1 MFDQIL
7 EKAAHNRMFVFV
19 FIGCVIVAG
28 LFSVMK
34 LSIDAV
40 PDITNTQVMV
50 IAKTGALDPE
60 KIETQV
66 TYKIEVE
73 MAGIP
78 NVDEIRS
85 LTKFGL
91 SQVSIIFKEGT
102 ELAWARHQVLERM
115 LNLGSI
121 LPEGVNAEMVP
132 PITGLGEILFYTLDL
147 KATAPPMAEYEKLKY
162 LRAIQDYW
170 IRPELRK
177 VSGVAEVD
185 TNGGFKREVHINFFP
200 ERLRK
205 YGLSVEKLVTKLNSL
220 GENFGGGYIQ
230 RDGQQIIVRA
240 TTQFKKLEDIERIPL
255 ALNYSGRR
263 IRLGDVADVRVDHS
277 LRIGSATSQGEET
290 VLGTV
295 LMRAGANSDAVSMD
309 AAERL
314 KGIQLP
320 PDVEVKVHYNR
331 STLVNATIYTVAK
344 SLAEG
349 AIFVVLVLL
358 LLLGNWRAAIIVA
371 AAIPVSMLAAMTGMK
386 WLGISANLMSL
397 GAIDFG
403 LLVDGSVVV
412 IENIIRRFS
421 LLTQSNLSKKEKLAL
436 IVDATREVAKPVLM
450 GLFIIMVVYIPLLT
464 LEGIEGKMFR
474 PMAMTV
480 LLALGASLVI
490 ALLVMPALSY
500 FVIPRGG
507 LKEHEDPWLFRKAQ
521 SLYNPVFN
529 WALRNQKRVLLG
541 AFVPLILAGVIFS
554 RMGAD
559 FVPQLDEGDMV
570 IGFTRDA
577 KMSIDESTRWQKE
590 IEKIIMQFPE
600 VDRVFSRM
608 GTPESA
614 SDPMGVNAADT
625 FVILKRRRSAWP
637 KINGKRRTKFELFDA
652 ITAKV
657 KSDLPV
663 EQEALMTQPIE
674 MRFNEILE
682 GTRAD
687 VTVKVFGPSFDRI
700 LEYVTKAEAIIQ
712 PIRGVGR
719 VMYDPMT
726 ALTKSP
732 ILEVSLDYTKLAELG
747 LPLANVQS
755 MLATSMSGQT
765 IGSFFL
771 DDIRLPLRV
780 VIDESLRN
788 SPVNIAKIPVELPE
802 GGTVPLDLVADLT
815 QKEQVT
821 AIARNN
827 GKRFSALSIF
837 LRDRDVDSFVQEA
850 QQKVKSELKMDSAYQ
865 LMWGGQF
872 KNLEMARAKLM
883 IVVPLTLLAI
893 FLLILKNFESI
904 KQTLLVFSAIPFAST
919 GGVFALFL
927 RDINMS
933 VSAAVGF
940 IALSGI
946 VILDSMVMVSFFN
959 DLIKKG
965 LSVTDA
971 IREGTQ
977 IRLRPVLMTAS
988 VASLGFLP
996 MALNKGLGA
1005 EVQRPLATVVIGGLV
1020 TSTFLT
1026 LVIVPLLYLW
1036 IYKPKEEAAQ

>member
-1 MFDQIL
+1 MSFNQLLD
-7 EKAAHNRMFVFV
+7 KAAHNRMFVF
-19 FIGCVIVAG
+19 IILGCVTVAG
-28 LFSVMK
+28 LLSIAK
-34 LSIDAV
+34 LSVDAV

-78 NVDEIRS
+78 HIEEIRS
-85 LTKFGL
+85 ITKFGL
-91 SQVSIIFKEGT
+91 SQVSIIFKEAT
-102 ELAWARHQVLERM
+102 DLAWARQQVLERM
-115 LNLGSI
+115 LNLTSV
-121 LPEGVNAEMVP
+121 LPEGITAEMVP
-132 PITGLGEILFYTLDL
+132 PITGLGEILMYTLNL
-147 KATAPPMAEYEKLKY
+147 KPSALPMSEYEKLKY

-177 VSGVAEVD
+177 VPGVAEVD
-185 TNGGFKREVHINFFP
+185 TNGGYKREVHINFFP
-200 ERLRK
+200 DRLRK
-205 YGLSVEKLVTKLNSL
+205 YGLSVEKLITKLNSL

-230 RDGQQIIVRA
+230 QNGQQIIVRA
-240 TTQFKKLEDIERIPL
+240 TTQFKKIDDIERIPL
-255 ALNYSGRR
+255 TLNYSGKR
-263 IRLGDVADVRVDHS
+263 ILLGQVADVRIDHA
-277 LRIGSATSQGEET
+277 LRIGSATSQGQET
-290 VLGTV
+290 VLGVV
-295 LMRAGANSDAVSMD
+295 LMRAGANSDAVSMEAYD
-309 AAERL
+309 RL
-314 KGIQLP
+314 MEIQLP
-320 PDVEVKVHYNR
+320 PDVDVEVHYNR
-331 STLVNATIYTVAK
+331 SRLVNATIFTVSK
-344 SLAEG
+344 SLLEG
-349 AIFVVLVLL
+349 AIFVIVVLL
-358 LLLGNWRAAIIVA
+358 LLLGNWKAAVIVA
-371 AAIPVSMLAAMTGMK
+371 AAIPMSMLVALTGMK
-386 WLGISANLMSL
+386 WIGISANLMSL

-412 IENIIRRFS
+412 IENILRRFS
-421 LLTQSNLSKKEKLAL
+421 VAGKSDLSKKEKLAL
-436 IVDATREVAKPVLM
+436 IVEATSEVAQPVMM

-474 PMAMTV
+474 PMAVTV
-480 LLALGASLVI
+480 LVALGASLAI
-490 ALLVMPALSY
+490 ALFVMPALSA
-500 FVIPRGG
+500 FVIPKGE
-507 LKEHEDPWLFRKAQ
+507 LAHHKDPWLFRMAQ
-521 SLYNPVFN
+521 SIYNPLFE
-529 WALRNQKRVLLG
+529 WSLCHQKVILVA
-541 AFVPLILAGVIFS
+541 AFVPLLLAGFIFT

-570 IGFTRDA
+570 IGLTRDV
-577 KMSIDESTRWQKE
+577 KMGIDESTKWQKE
-590 IEKIIMQFPE
+590 VEKVIMKFPE
-600 VDRVFSRM
+600 VERVFSRM

-625 FVILKRRRSAWP
+625 FVILKRDKDRWP
-637 KINGKRRTKFELFDA
+637 KINGRRRTKFELFDA
-652 ITAKV
+652 ITEKI
-657 KSDLPV
+657 KSDVKV

-687 VTVKVFGPSFDRI
+687 VTLKIFGPNLDRI
-700 LEYVTKAEAIIQ
+700 FEYVTKAEHIIE

-719 VMYDPMT
+719 VLYDPMT

-732 ILEVSLDYTKLAELG
+732 ILEVSLDYPKLTEVG
-747 LPLANVQS
+747 LPLANAQS

-765 IGSFFL
+765 IGSFFIE
-771 DDIRLPLRV
+771 DIRLPLRV
-780 VIDESLRN
+780 MIDESLRN
-788 SPVNIAKIPVELPE
+788 SPANIAKIPIELPE
-802 GGTVPLDLVADLT
+802 GGTVPLDLVADLKN
-815 QKEQVT
+815 KEQVT
-821 AIARNN
+821 TIARNN

-850 QQKVKSELKMDSAYQ
+850 QLKVKNELKMDAAYTAN
-865 LMWGGQF
+865 WGGQF
-872 KNLEMARAKLM
+872 KNLEKARAKLM

-893 FLLILKNFESI
+893 FLLIFKNFESL

-933 VSAAVGF
+933 ISAAVGF

-959 DLIKKG
+959 DLVKKG
-965 LSVTDA
+965 YSVMEA
-971 IREGTQ
+971 IRQGTQ
-977 IRLRPVLMTAS
+977 LRLRPVLMTAS

-996 MALNKGLGA
+996 MAINTGLGA

-1026 LVIVPLLYLW
+1026 LVIVPLLYLRL
-1036 IYKPKEEAAQ
+1036 YRTSN